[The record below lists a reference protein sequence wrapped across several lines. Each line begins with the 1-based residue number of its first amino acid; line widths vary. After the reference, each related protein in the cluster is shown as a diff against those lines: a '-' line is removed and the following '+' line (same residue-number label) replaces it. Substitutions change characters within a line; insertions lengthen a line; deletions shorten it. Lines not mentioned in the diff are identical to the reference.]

1 MLSVYEFGLN
11 DAKVQKSGLPEAMVP
26 VPLCLVS
33 VPNLFCKWVPVPL
46 VLVSVPIWF
55 C

>member
-11 DAKVQKSGLPEAMVP
+11 GAKVQKSGLLEAVVP
-26 VPLCLVS
+26 

-46 VLVSVPIWF
+46 VLVQVLI
-55 C
+55 